1 MPSSVATTNPGSA
14 TRSGGARGTVGR
26 DEGAIEAAAGGEMDK
41 AGVKV
46 RTPGVI
52 NGADD
57 ARDASTGVIG
67 VTGVA
72 GVIGVAVVEG
82 ATVVAE
88 EAAVGAGDVL
98 AGVAGVALLL
108 LGARTGTGGVEAAE
122 AVAVAVAAAF
132 LAACNSALRCDTSRS
147 KAFLAPTQ

>member
-1 MPSSVATTNPGSA
+1 M
-14 TRSGGARGTVGR
+14 
-26 DEGAIEAAAGGEMDK
+26 EAAAGGEMDK

-46 RTPGVI
+46 RTPD
-52 NGADD
+52 GAIDGGD
-57 ARDASTGVIG
+57 VARDASTGVTG
-67 VTGVA
+67 LTCVTGVT
-72 GVIGVAVVEG
+72 GVAVVEG
-82 ATVVAE
+82 ANVVAG
-88 EAAVGAGDVL
+88 EAVVGAGDMP
-98 AGVAGVALLL
+98 AGVAGEVLLL